1 MGVHNCSIIVHFGGA
16 GKDVRIRSDIK
27 TGDGDRT
34 IHSKEWKPEWEERF
48 TKERN
53 KKEQREAY
61 SHFLEQLA
69 RDLKL

>member
-1 MGVHNCSIIVHFGGA
+1 M
-16 GKDVRIRSDIK
+16 RIRSDIK

-61 SHFLEQLA
+61 LHFLEQLA